1 MTSDTH
7 LLHLNSKPKLHLSV
21 SFCFPLI
28 FLPKAMFDV
37 DRPTL
42 CRYIVGRYVF
52 SFAPLS
58 AWQKDRILIG
68 SKSTLSS
75 IVKTNLYFINV
86 ATSGGTVIVNGKK
99 NVNKNEKYN
108 QKRKIKKMY
117 DKNKKYTQKRKRN
130 SFHNESMVSNESK
143 LQFY

>member
-1 MTSDTH
+1 M
-7 LLHLNSKPKLHLSV
+7 V
-21 SFCFPLI
+21 
-28 FLPKAMFDV
+28 
-37 DRPTL
+37 
-42 CRYIVGRYVF
+42 
-52 SFAPLS
+52 
-58 AWQKDRILIG
+58 
-68 SKSTLSS
+68 
-75 IVKTNLYFINV
+75 
-86 ATSGGTVIVNGKK
+86 KK